1 MPRISGSKI
10 SRSAERRI
18 TRSMTKAG
26 PLCTLPNAAP
36 TENAKTSTSH
46 AAPYPQDKQA
56 RQKAGDK
63 VMVYMRTEGEWSW
76 RPGKVV
82 IMGTFRVKPTG
93 KVTFD
98 CAHHEWANLE
108 DDNEVKVEYAERA
121 KEALAEHRPLY
132 PDYKLRPVQKDG

>member
-56 RQKAGDK
+56 RQKVSASHRSGVADAA
-63 VMVYMRTEGEWSW
+63 
-76 RPGKVV
+76 
-82 IMGTFRVKPTG
+82 RVAE
-93 KVTFD
+93 
-98 CAHHEWANLE
+98 AHTYRVRN
-108 DDNEVKVEYAERA
+108 VSSTIF
-121 KEALAEHRPLY
+121 
-132 PDYKLRPVQKDG
+132 